1 MNRLTGKWIY
11 GRLGEWLGGCMDE
24 WICAWV
30 EGLMIMG
37 EKVIKQ
43 NIHCNI

>member
-1 MNRLTGKWIY
+1 MNRLMGKWIY

-24 WICAWV
+24 WICVWV

-37 EKVIKQ
+37 EKVIK
-43 NIHCNI
+43 